1 MMRKAILTF
10 AALAAALAL
19 RASGLDSVLASVERN
34 NLGLQALRKD
44 NEAAMIGVR
53 GGNAPGDPSVEYS
66 PFFRNGADGVASS
79 ELVVSQGF
87 DFPTLYAARRK
98 SARLRQAALDRQYE
112 VERRGVML
120 AAAGLCLDFV
130 SLQKKKALA
139 AERLAAAEG
148 LLAVLDRRLGE
159 GDATAMEVN
168 KVKMDCMAT
177 RAEAAMAEADLQATV
192 KALEALNGNKPL
204 ALAALAYPKVEPMA
218 GGELLRVAVGR
229 SRDVAAAA
237 AGVAAAEQDAKVER
251 QGWIPKIEVG
261 YRRNTDM
268 AEASHGFLVGAS
280 FPLFS
285 NRSRVKAARAQ
296 RESAELRLREAEAQA
311 EADAARLVAEAEQLR
326 LAVEAYDTGLL
337 RRSLGLLRKAV
348 EGGEMSVADYYAEAG
363 AIYQSLQSQIDAE
376 RLYYGKL
383 AELYKDWL

>member
-44 NEAAMIGVR
+44 NEAAMIEVR

-66 PFFRNGADGVASS
+66 PFFRSGADGVASS

-112 VERRGVML
+112 VERRGGML

-130 SLQKKKALA
+130 SLQNKKALA

-148 LLAVLDRRLGE
+148 LLAVLGRRLGE

-296 RESAELRLREAEAQA
+296 RESAELRLKEAEAQA

>member
-44 NEAAMIGVR
+44 NEAAMIEVR

-66 PFFRNGADGVASS
+66 PFFRSGADGVASS

-148 LLAVLDRRLGE
+148 LLAVLAGRLGA

-218 GGELLRVAVGR
+218 GGELLRVAVGH

-268 AEASHGFLVGAS
+268 TEASHGFLVGAS

-326 LAVEAYDTGLL
+326 LAVEAYDTALL